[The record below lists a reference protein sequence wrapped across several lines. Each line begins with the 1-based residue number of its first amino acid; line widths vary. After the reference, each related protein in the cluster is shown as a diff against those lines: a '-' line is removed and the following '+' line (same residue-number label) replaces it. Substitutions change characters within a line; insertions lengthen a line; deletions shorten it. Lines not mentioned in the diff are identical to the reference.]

1 MKKEFK
7 DNKGVVI
14 IRKSNAMTN
23 HILSTVKGVR
33 VRVMVF
39 NVTYDNISAISWWSV
54 LLVEETKLP
63 KAHKPKHSRR
73 CYNIVVTFRQITI

>member
-7 DNKGVVI
+7 DNKGVII

-39 NVTYDNISAISWWSV
+39 NVTFDNISAISWWSV
-54 LLVEETKLP
+54 LLVEETGVP
-63 KAHKPKHSRR
+63 ETKPRHAASH
-73 CYNIVVTFRQITI
+73 

>member
-1 MKKEFK
+1 MKK
-7 DNKGVVI
+7 DNKGVII

-39 NVTYDNISAISWWSV
+39 NVTFDNISAI
-54 LLVEETKLP
+54 
-63 KAHKPKHSRR
+63 
-73 CYNIVVTFRQITI
+73 